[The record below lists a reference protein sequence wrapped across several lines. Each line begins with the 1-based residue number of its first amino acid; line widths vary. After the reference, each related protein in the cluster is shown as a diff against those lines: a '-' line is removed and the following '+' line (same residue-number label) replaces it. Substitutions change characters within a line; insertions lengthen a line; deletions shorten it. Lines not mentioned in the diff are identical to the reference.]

1 MVIFVPGVSRGPPPI
16 GVRDA
21 NVVLAEKV
29 QNFEGHRMPS
39 EAHYGGTGEPEIVDE
54 SRTAK
59 GTLARSD
66 TRVDDLNGERA
77 RL

>member
-1 MVIFVPGVSRGPPPI
+1 
-16 GVRDA
+16 
-21 NVVLAEKV
+21 
-29 QNFEGHRMPS
+29 MPS

-59 GTLARSD
+59 GTLARPD